1 MADFNMMSIRP
12 IDAAILAEVKRQET
26 TSRPQTV
33 PLTIRPEA
41 LNVKLG
47 DFDHE
52 TQESIK
58 KLLEWMRV
66 DPSGLD
72 TGPVQRDVSD
82 KEIYEAISQADIT
95 ALDDDKL
102 EEQIDI
108 FSYVVQSG
116 RMESF
121 SILGRNGDQ
130 TTTSIYE
137 YLTWLTTRREEM
149 KDDGT
154 YSPKLMRPE

>member
-1 MADFNMMSIRP
+1 MMSVRP

-26 TSRPQTV
+26 ASRPQAV
-33 PLTIRPEA
+33 PLAIRPEA
-41 LNVKLG
+41 LNMKLE

-52 TQESIK
+52 TQVSIK
-58 KLLEWMRV
+58 NLFEWVRL
-66 DPSGLD
+66 DKAGLD
-72 TGPVQRDVSD
+72 TGPAQRVVSD
-82 KEIYEAISQADIT
+82 KEIYKAISEADIAT
-95 ALDDDKL
+95 LNDDKL

-121 SILGRNGDQ
+121 SLLGRHGDQ

-154 YSPKLMRPE
+154 YSPKLMRL